1 MHPNRVGDRVPVH
14 RVPVLDADACLDPP
28 GSFLNDADQSFRSL
42 ACGFSILCPL
52 KGCLNLG
59 SSFMFK
65 DEHSESMCP
74 AMFDTDS
81 RY

>member
-1 MHPNRVGDRVPVH
+1 MHPNRVGDRVPA
-14 RVPVLDADACLDPP
+14 LDADARLGPP
-28 GSFLNDADQSFRSL
+28 GSFLYDACDQSFRSL